1 MRVRLI
7 LMSIC
12 LLMVVAVAPFA
23 SSGPSASAR
32 LQEASPEANA
42 TPEADDPTGDEQP
55 TTVNVV
61 TLVGWYM
68 QDPSGEFL
76 TIGPLRTND
85 NLVAGAGVETERTLS
100 GRVNFEDDSNDGQP
114 RITLGDSAFEARAVY
129 DDDPNS
135 TQRWLFYNDDPSLRP
150 ATLVMQIVATRG
162 PYAEYRGTATF
173 VSRASEAG
181 GVLIIVLN
189 PPAE

>member
-1 MRVRLI
+1 MTV
-7 LMSIC
+7 
-12 LLMVVAVAPFA
+12 FA
-23 SSGPSASAR
+23 AFAGNGPSASAR
-32 LQEASPEANA
+32 LQEATPGTAA
-42 TPEADDPTGDEQP
+42 TPEAETTPE
-55 TTVNVV
+55 TVNVV

-85 NLVAGAGVETERTLS
+85 NLVAGPAEVTDRSLTGQ
-100 GRVNFEDDSNDGQP
+100 VNFTDESNDGQP

-129 DDDPNS
+129 EDDPDS
-135 TQRWLFYNDDPSLRP
+135 TQRWLYYNDDPTLRP

-162 PYAEYRGTATF
+162 PYENYRGTATF
-173 VSRASEAG
+173 VSRAADAG
-181 GVLIIVLN
+181 GVIIIVLN